1 MRPQS
6 TVLLLATLGFHAT
19 AHAHIPPVDNQYRTP
34 FEAPAI
40 VLPSVKYVM
49 TSTYLAAAPGSAP
62 LIATPFQTFTKNV
75 NVRWDDTYLYV
86 EAKGLPDHPM
96 MAGIKSWQQQ
106 VPIPQ
111 TYAGATAW
119 RIPLKPVPAKEP
131 MSAKTHFMRG
141 AIALAANG
149 VPIFNALNNRG
160 DDAKAFGELDDFGGH
175 CGKADDY
182 HYHDAPVF
190 LEKELGK
197 GKPIAVAL
205 DGYAIYGYNEPDG
218 SAVGKL
224 DAFGGHETKALGYH
238 YHAQKKYPYING
250 GFHGEVKEVDGQV
263 DPQP

>member
-6 TVLLLATLGFHAT
+6 TVLLLATLGFHAA

-111 TYAGATAW
+111 TYAGGPRGRGPWGRPW
-119 RIPLKPVPAKEP
+119 RCRRSCRA
-131 MSAKTHFMRG
+131 
-141 AIALAANG
+141 
-149 VPIFNALNNRG
+149 
-160 DDAKAFGELDDFGGH
+160 
-175 CGKADDY
+175 
-182 HYHDAPVF
+182 
-190 LEKELGK
+190 
-197 GKPIAVAL
+197 
-205 DGYAIYGYNEPDG
+205 
-218 SAVGKL
+218 
-224 DAFGGHETKALGYH
+224 
-238 YHAQKKYPYING
+238 
-250 GFHGEVKEVDGQV
+250 
-263 DPQP
+263 